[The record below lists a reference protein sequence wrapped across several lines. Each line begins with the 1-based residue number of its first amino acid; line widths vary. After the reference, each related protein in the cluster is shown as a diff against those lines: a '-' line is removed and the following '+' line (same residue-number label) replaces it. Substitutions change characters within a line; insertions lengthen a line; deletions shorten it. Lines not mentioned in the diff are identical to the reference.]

1 MQAEYNRNK
10 QKLDIKLQTK
20 AIDTCIF
27 VINKSDLLSSDK
39 QKEKLKGKLKQYIIE
54 VEPNIP
60 SQWDNIAFFSGKC
73 FNECLIYYKRYVEF
87 LDTKPI
93 LLLKLLYKEWSK
105 KFSILK
111 ISKAI

>member
-1 MQAEYNRNK
+1 M
-10 QKLDIKLQTK
+10 QTK

-39 QKEKLKGKLKQYIIE
+39 QKVKLKGKLKQYIKE